1 MKVPKSNSNF
11 SFPKIQETKR
21 DNSPNFKKETTLYFQ
36 IGLIICLLMSYFALE
51 HTTTTSKIELVTLSP
66 TLDNH
71 EAAPDPFIIYK
82 EPEPVLHEPKQ
93 PKQPQN
99 PVLSQNITELDNKSE
114 LIESKIIE
122 NHTTDDHKDLNPDN
136 VIVYVVPDDITI
148 PEAFVHK
155 VPMFPGCEKSRTNE
169 ESKRCFSDKLGKL
182 IQRHFNTGIAEE
194 YGLSGKQ
201 NIGVQFKIDTNG
213 NVTEIKTRAPHPELE
228 KEARRVLH
236 KIPKMQPGE
245 QNNKPV
251 NVQYALPINFV
262 IQQ

>member
-1 MKVPKSNSNF
+1 MKVPNTNANF
-11 SFPKIQETKR
+11 SWPKTEETKR
-21 DNSPNFKKETTLYFQ
+21 DRDPNFKGETTLYFQ

-51 HTTTTSKIELVTLSP
+51 YTSTTYQTDLGKVSP
-66 TLDNH
+66 TYDNH
-71 EAAPDPFIIYK
+71 ELAPKPFKIYK
-82 EPEPVLHEPKQ
+82 EPEPVVQKPKQ
-93 PKQPQN
+93 QKP
-99 PVLSQNITELDNKSE
+99 PVVLGPNITEVDDKSE
-114 LIESKIIE
+114 QVESKIIE
-122 NHTTDDHKDLNPDN
+122 KNTTENYSDLNPNN
-136 VIVYVVPDDITI
+136 VVVYKVPEDITI

-155 VPMFPGCEKSRTNE
+155 VPLFPGCEKSLTNE
-169 ESKRCFSDKLGKL
+169 DSKKCFSDKLGKL

-228 KEARRVLH
+228 KEARRVLN